1 MRHSCLVLVVLAM
14 LVLSES
20 TSVDC
25 SRPLQSAKSTGDA
38 TREAVRGVK
47 DVQVVSNS
55 VEDRSGQGLAE
66 KQVTTMA
73 AGPSK
78 KGPECGICNFC
89 IYVYS
94 LRGFIDS
101 VSYTALQMSH
111 RIS

>member
-25 SRPLQSAKSTGDA
+25 SRPLRSAKSTGDA
-38 TREAVRGVK
+38 TREAVHGVK
-47 DVQVVSNS
+47 DVQVGSNS

-78 KGPECGICNFC
+78 KGPE
-89 IYVYS
+89 S
-94 LRGFIDS
+94 LGMFILDAVHS
-101 VSYTALQMSH
+101 FPGYLQPERNGRS
-111 RIS
+111 SP

>member
-25 SRPLQSAKSTGDA
+25 SRPLRSAKSTGDA

-47 DVQVVSNS
+47 DVQVGSNS

-78 KGPECGICNFC
+78 KGPG
-89 IYVYS
+89 
-94 LRGFIDS
+94 
-101 VSYTALQMSH
+101 H
-111 RIS
+111 